1 MRIDGGGAD
10 LDAGYAMSQEFGKI
24 KKLYSKLI
32 KRPAILFPNVG
43 QKLKA
48 PDKQGVYLILSPRKK
63 VVHVGRTLR
72 GRRGIAQR
80 LTNHLHNSSSFTEK
94 YLKGKGSKLRGK
106 YWFKFI
112 VKKGARTRAL
122 LEAYSVGRLCPKHLG
137 LGD

>member
-1 MRIDGGGAD
+1 
-10 LDAGYAMSQEFGKI
+10 MSQEFRKI

-32 KRPAILFPNVG
+32 KRPAILFPNAG
-43 QKLKA
+43 QKLKV

-72 GRRGIAQR
+72 GKEGLAQR
-80 LTNHLHNSSSFTEK
+80 LRDHLNSRSSFTEK
-94 YLKGKGSKLRGK
+94 HLKGKGFRLRGEYRFK
-106 YWFKFI
+106 YLAIKN
-112 VKKGARTRAL
+112 ARTRAL

>member
-1 MRIDGGGAD
+1 MSE
-10 LDAGYAMSQEFGKI
+10 MSQEFRKI
-24 KKLYSKLI
+24 KKLYSELMKQ
-32 KRPAILFPNVG
+32 RATLFPKAR
-43 QKLKA
+43 QKLEA
-48 PDKQGVYLILSPRKK
+48 PREQGVYLILNSRKK
-63 VVHVGRTLR
+63 IVHVGRTLR

-112 VKKGARTRAL
+112 VKKGARIRAL